1 MKASLTKADVEKL
14 MCDPTPETRAGT
26 VGKIASSFGSG
37 GFSDSERRLAE
48 EIFRIMARDVEVQVR
63 EALSVHLKE
72 CPQIPH
78 DIALSLAKDVD
89 SVAIPV
95 IEFSQVLTDDDLV
108 EIINASDAAKQSAV
122 ARRETVSERVSDTL
136 VDTRNENV
144 VVTLMDNVGAEISE
158 RSFEKA
164 IDHFAGNETVNERM
178 VHRAKLPIGIAER
191 LVTMVSDRIRDH
203 LVTHHKLSSEVT
215 TDLILGMRERAT
227 LSLVRPGGQS
237 GDVEDLVRQ
246 LHENSRLTPSIILR
260 ALCMG
265 DMAFFEAALARR
277 AGVTVV
283 NARLLI
289 YDDGELGLNS
299 IYKKALLPNAL
310 LPAVKMAVEVAEETG
325 YDGQENDRERF
336 TKRMIERVLTQF
348 EDMDIGSDN
357 LEYLLAKLNGFAASE
372 TMAPR

>member
-1 MKASLTKADVEKL
+1 MKVSLTKADVEDL
-14 MCDPTPETRAGT
+14 MCDPSPEARAGT
-26 VGKIASSFGSG
+26 VGKIAANFGSG
-37 GFSDSERRLAE
+37 DFSDSERRLAE

-72 CPQIPH
+72 CPRIPH

-95 IEFSQVLTDDDLV
+95 IEFSQVLTEDDLV
-108 EIINASDAAKQSAV
+108 EIINASGAVKQSAV
-122 ARRETVSERVSDTL
+122 ARRETVSERVSDAL
-136 VDTRNENV
+136 VDTRNEDV
-144 VVTLMDNVGAEISE
+144 VATLMDNVGAEISE

-164 IDHFAGNETVNERM
+164 IVHFGESEKVSERM
-178 VHRAKLPIGIAER
+178 VFRAKLPIGIAER
-191 LVTMVSDRIRDH
+191 LVTMVSDKLKER
-203 LVTHHKLSSEVT
+203 LATHHELSSEVT

-227 LSLVRPGGQS
+227 LSLVQPDARS
-237 GDVEDLVRQ
+237 GEVEELVHQ
-246 LHENSRLTPSIILR
+246 LHMNSRLTPSIILR

-265 DMAFFEAALARR
+265 DLAFFEAAVARR
-277 AGVTVV
+277 AGVPVV
-283 NARLLI
+283 NARMLI
-289 YDDGELGLNS
+289 YDEGDLGLDS

-357 LEYLLAKLNGFAASE
+357 LEYLLAKLNGFASSE

>member
-14 MCDPTPETRAGT
+14 MCDPSPETRAGT
-26 VGKIASSFGSG
+26 IGKIASNFGSG

-78 DIALSLAKDVD
+78 DVALSLAKDVD

-108 EIINASDAAKQSAV
+108 EIINASGVSRQSAV
-122 ARRETVSERVSDTL
+122 ARRVTVSERESDTL
-136 VDTRNENV
+136 VDTRNEDV
-144 VVTLMDNVGAEISE
+144 VATLMDNVGAEISE

-164 IDHFAGNETVNERM
+164 IDHFGESEKVNERM
-178 VHRAKLPIGIAER
+178 AYRATLPIGIAER
-191 LVTMVSDRIRDH
+191 LVTMVSDKLKDH
-203 LVTHHKLSSEVT
+203 LATHHELSSEVT
-215 TDLILGMRERAT
+215 ADLILGMRERAT

-265 DMAFFEAALARR
+265 DMAFFETAIARR
-277 AGVTVV
+277 AGVSAL
-283 NARLLI
+283 NARTLI
-289 YDDGELGLNS
+289 HDEGELGLTS
-299 IYKKALLPNAL
+299 LYKRALLPDAL
-310 LPAVKMAVEVAEETG
+310 LPAVRMAIEVAEETG
-325 YDGQENDRERF
+325 YDGGENDRERF

-348 EDMDIGSDN
+348 EDLDIGSDN

-372 TMAPR
+372 TMAPQ

>member
-1 MKASLTKADVEKL
+1 MKVSLTQADIEKL
-14 MCDPTPETRAGT
+14 MCDPSPEARADT
-26 VGKIASSFGSG
+26 VGKIASYFGSG
-37 GFSDSERRLAE
+37 EFSDSERRLAE
-48 EIFRIMARDVEVQVR
+48 EIFRVLARDVEVQVR

-95 IEFSQVLTDDDLV
+95 IEFSQVLTEDDLV
-108 EIINASDAAKQSAV
+108 EIINASGASRQSAV
-122 ARRETVSERVSDTL
+122 ARRETVSERVSDAL
-136 VDTRNENV
+136 VDTRNEDV
-144 VVTLMDNVGAEISE
+144 VATLMDNEGAEISD

-164 IDHFAGNETVNERM
+164 IVHFGESEKVNERM
-178 VHRAKLPIGIAER
+178 AYRAKLPIRIAER
-191 LVTMVSDRIRDH
+191 LVTLVSDKLKEH
-203 LVTHHKLSSEVT
+203 LATHHELPSGVT

-227 LSLVRPGGQS
+227 LSLVRPGAES
-237 GDVEDLVRQ
+237 GDVEKLVRQ

-265 DMAFFEAALARR
+265 DMAFFEAAVARR
-277 AGVTVV
+277 AGVPVV

-289 YDDGELGLNS
+289 YDEGELGLNS
-299 IYKKALLPNAL
+299 IYKKALLPDAL

>member
-1 MKASLTKADVEKL
+1 MKVSLTKADVEKL

-72 CPQIPH
+72 CPQVPH

-89 SVAIPV
+89 SVAIPI

-136 VDTRNENV
+136 VDTRNEDV

-164 IDHFAGNETVNERM
+164 IDHFGESEKVNERM
-178 VHRAKLPIGIAER
+178 AYRATLPIGIAER

-203 LVTHHKLSSEVT
+203 LVTHHELSSEVT

-227 LSLVRPGGQS
+227 LSLVRPDAQS
-237 GDVEDLVRQ
+237 GDVEELVRQ

-265 DMAFFEAALARR
+265 DMAFFEAAVARR
-277 AGVTVV
+277 AGVPVV
-283 NARLLI
+283 NARTLI
-289 YDDGELGLNS
+289 HDEGELGLTS
-299 IYKKALLPNAL
+299 LYKRALLPDAL
-310 LPAVKMAVEVAEETG
+310 LPAVRMAIEVAEETG
-325 YDGQENDRERF
+325 YDGGENDRERF

-348 EDMDIGSDN
+348 EDLDIGSDN

-372 TMAPR
+372 TMAP

>member
-1 MKASLTKADVEKL
+1 MKVSLTKADVEKL

-72 CPQIPH
+72 CPQVPH

-89 SVAIPV
+89 SVAIPI

-136 VDTRNENV
+136 VDTRNEDV
-144 VVTLMDNVGAEISE
+144 VATLMDNVGAEISE

-164 IDHFAGNETVNERM
+164 IDHFGESEKVNERM
-178 VHRAKLPIGIAER
+178 AYRATLPIGIAER

-203 LVTHHKLSSEVT
+203 LVTHHELSSEVT

-227 LSLVRPGGQS
+227 LSLVRPDAQS
-237 GDVEDLVRQ
+237 GDVEELVRQ

-265 DMAFFEAALARR
+265 DMAFFEAAMARR
-277 AGVTVV
+277 AGVSAL
-283 NARLLI
+283 NARTLI
-289 YDDGELGLNS
+289 HDEGNWGSRLFTRGRCCRTRCFRRYGWPSRWPRKPAMTAG
-299 IYKKALLPNAL
+299 KTTANAS
-310 LPAVKMAVEVAEETG
+310 PSA
-325 YDGQENDRERF
+325 
-336 TKRMIERVLTQF
+336 
-348 EDMDIGSDN
+348 
-357 LEYLLAKLNGFAASE
+357 
-372 TMAPR
+372 

>member
-14 MCDPTPETRAGT
+14 MCDPSPEARAGT
-26 VGKIASSFGSG
+26 VGKIASKFGSG
-37 GFSDSERRLAE
+37 GFSDGERHLAE

-63 EALSVHLKE
+63 EALSLHLKE
-72 CPQIPH
+72 CPQVPH
-78 DIALSLAKDVD
+78 DVALSLAKDVD

-108 EIINASDAAKQSAV
+108 EIIASSNADKQSAV
-122 ARRETVSERVSDTL
+122 ARRETVSETVSDVL
-136 VDTRNENV
+136 VDTGNEDV
-144 VVTLMDNVGAEISE
+144 VVTLMDNAGAEISD
-158 RSFEKA
+158 RSFENA
-164 IDHFAGNETVNERM
+164 IDHFGESEKVNERM
-178 VHRAKLPIGIAER
+178 AYRAKLPIGITER
-191 LVTMVSDRIRDH
+191 LVTMVSDKLKER
-203 LVTHHKLSSEVT
+203 LATHHELSSGVT
-215 TDLILGMRERAT
+215 TDLILGIRERAT
-227 LSLVRPGGQS
+227 LSLVRPGAES
-237 GDVEDLVRQ
+237 GDVEKLVRQ

-265 DMAFFEAALARR
+265 NMAFFEAAVARR
-277 AGVTVV
+277 AGVPVV

-289 YDDGELGLNS
+289 YDEGELGLNS
-299 IYKKALLPNAL
+299 IYKKALLPDAL

>member
-26 VGKIASSFGSG
+26 IGKIASNFGSG

-78 DIALSLAKDVD
+78 DIALTLAKDVD

-95 IEFSQVLTDDDLV
+95 IEFSQVLTENDLV
-108 EIINASDAAKQSAV
+108 EIINASDATKQSAV
-122 ARRETVSERVSDTL
+122 ARRETVSEKVSDAL
-136 VDTRNENV
+136 VETKNEDV
-144 VVTLMDNVGAEISE
+144 VATLMDNVGAEISD

-164 IDHFAGNETVNERM
+164 IDHFGESEKVNERM
-178 VHRAKLPIGIAER
+178 AHRATLPIGIAER
-191 LVTMVSDRIRDH
+191 LVTMVSDKLKDH
-203 LVTHHKLSSEVT
+203 LATHHELSSDVT

-227 LSLVRPGGQS
+227 LSLVRPDAES
-237 GDVEDLVRQ
+237 GDVEDLVLQ

-265 DMAFFEAALARR
+265 DMAFFEAAVARR
-277 AGVTVV
+277 AGVPVV

-289 YDDGELGLNS
+289 YDEGKLGLSS

-348 EDMDIGSDN
+348 EDMDIGSGN
-357 LEYLLAKLNGFAASE
+357 LEYLLAKLNGFASSDSM
-372 TMAPR
+372 TPQ

>member
-1 MKASLTKADVEKL
+1 MKVSLTKADVEKL
-14 MCDPTPETRAGT
+14 LSDPSPETRAGT
-26 VGKIASSFGSG
+26 VGKIASNYGG
-37 GFSDSERRLAE
+37 EGFSDSERRLAE
-48 EIFRIMARDVEVQVR
+48 EIFRILARDVEVQVR

-72 CPQIPH
+72 CPQIPY
-78 DIALSLAKDVD
+78 DVALSLAKDVD

-122 ARRETVSERVSDTL
+122 ARRETVSESVSDAL
-136 VDTRNENV
+136 VDTRNEDV
-144 VVTLMDNVGAEISE
+144 VATLMDNEGAEISD

-164 IDHFAGNETVNERM
+164 IVHFGASEKVNERM
-178 VHRAKLPIGIAER
+178 AYRATLPIGIAER
-191 LVTMVSDRIRDH
+191 LVTMVSDKLKER
-203 LVTHHKLSSEVT
+203 LATHHELSSGVT
-215 TDLILGMRERAT
+215 TDLILGLRERAT
-227 LSLVRPGGQS
+227 LSLVRPGAES
-237 GDVEDLVRQ
+237 GDVEKLVRQ

-265 DMAFFEAALARR
+265 DMAFFEAAVARR
-277 AGVTVV
+277 AGVPVV

-289 YDDGELGLNS
+289 YDEGELGLNS
-299 IYKKALLPNAL
+299 IYKKALLPDAL

>member
-1 MKASLTKADVEKL
+1 MNASLTRADVEKL
-14 MCDPTPETRAGT
+14 MCDPRPETRAGT
-26 VGKIASSFGSG
+26 IGKIASNFGSG

-72 CPQIPH
+72 CPQVPH
-78 DIALSLAKDVD
+78 DVALSLAKDVE

-122 ARRETVSERVSDTL
+122 ARREAVSERVSDAL
-136 VDTRNENV
+136 VDTRNEDV
-144 VVTLMDNVGAEISE
+144 VATLMGNAGAEISDQ
-158 RSFEKA
+158 SFEKA
-164 IDHFAGNETVNERM
+164 IDHFGRNEKVSECI

-191 LVTMVSDRIRDH
+191 LVSMVSDKLKEH
-203 LVTHHKLSSEVT
+203 LATHHKLSPDVA

-227 LSLVRPGGQS
+227 LSLIRPGAQS
-237 GDVEDLVRQ
+237 GDVEELVQQ

-277 AGVTVV
+277 AGVSVV

-289 YDDGELGLNS
+289 YDEGQLGLNS
-299 IYKKALLPNAL
+299 VYKRALLPDAL
-310 LPAVKMAVEVAEETG
+310 LPAVRMAVEVAEETG
-325 YDGQENDRERF
+325 YDGRENDRERF

-357 LEYLLAKLNGFAASE
+357 LEYLLAKLNGFASTE
-372 TMAPR
+372 TVAAH

>member
-1 MKASLTKADVEKL
+1 MKVSLTKADIEKL
-14 MCDPTPETRAGT
+14 MCDPSPAARADT
-26 VGKIASSFGSG
+26 VGKIASHFGSG
-37 GFSDSERRLAE
+37 EFSDGERRLAE
-48 EIFRIMARDVEVQVR
+48 EIFRILARDVEVQVR

-122 ARRETVSERVSDTL
+122 ARRETVSESVSDAL
-136 VDTRNENV
+136 VDTRNEDV
-144 VVTLMDNVGAEISE
+144 VATLMDNEGAEISD

-164 IDHFAGNETVNERM
+164 IVHFGASEKVNERM
-178 VHRAKLPIGIAER
+178 AYRATLPIGIAER
-191 LVTMVSDRIRDH
+191 LVTMVSDKLKER
-203 LVTHHKLSSEVT
+203 LATHHELSSGVT
-215 TDLILGMRERAT
+215 TDLILGIRERAT
-227 LSLVRPGGQS
+227 LSLVRPGAES
-237 GDVEDLVRQ
+237 GDVEKLVRQ

-265 DMAFFEAALARR
+265 DMAFFEAAVARR
-277 AGVTVV
+277 AGVPVV

-289 YDDGELGLNS
+289 YDEGELGLNS
-299 IYKKALLPNAL
+299 IYKKALLPDAL

-357 LEYLLAKLNGFAASE
+357 LEYLLAKLNGFASSE

>member
-1 MKASLTKADVEKL
+1 MKVSLTKADVEKL

-48 EIFRIMARDVEVQVR
+48 EIFRIMARDVEVRVR

-72 CPQIPH
+72 CPQVPH
-78 DIALSLAKDVD
+78 DIALSLAEDVD
-89 SVAIPV
+89 SVAIPI

-136 VDTRNENV
+136 VDTRNEDV
-144 VVTLMDNVGAEISE
+144 VATLMDNVGAEISD

-164 IDHFAGNETVNERM
+164 IDHFGESEKVNERM
-178 VHRAKLPIGIAER
+178 AYRATLPIGIAER
-191 LVTMVSDRIRDH
+191 LVTMVSDKLKDH
-203 LVTHHKLSSEVT
+203 LATHHELSSEVT
-215 TDLILGMRERAT
+215 TDLVLGMRERAT

-265 DMAFFEAALARR
+265 DMAFFETAIARR
-277 AGVTVV
+277 AGISAL
-283 NARLLI
+283 NARTLI
-289 YDDGELGLNS
+289 HDEGELGLTS
-299 IYKKALLPNAL
+299 LYKRALLPDAL
-310 LPAVKMAVEVAEETG
+310 LPAVRMAIEVAEETS
-325 YDGQENDRERF
+325 YDGGENDRERF

-348 EDMDIGSDN
+348 EDLDIGSDN

-372 TMAPR
+372 PMSPQ

>member
-14 MCDPTPETRAGT
+14 MCDPSPETRAGT
-26 VGKIASSFGSG
+26 IGKIASRFGGG

-63 EALSVHLKE
+63 EALSEHLKE

-78 DIALSLAKDVD
+78 DVALSLAKDVD

-95 IEFSQVLTDDDLV
+95 LEFSQVLTEDDLV

-122 ARRETVSERVSDTL
+122 ARRETVSEMVSDAL
-136 VDTRNENV
+136 VDTRNEDV
-144 VVTLMDNVGAEISE
+144 VVTLMDNVGAEISD

-164 IDHFAGNETVNERM
+164 IDHFGESEKVNERM
-178 VHRAKLPIGIAER
+178 AYRAKLPVGIAER
-191 LVTMVSDRIRDH
+191 LVTMVSDKLKDH
-203 LVTHHKLSSEVT
+203 LATHHELSPQVT
-215 TDLILGMRERAT
+215 TDLVLGMRERAT
-227 LSLVRPGGQS
+227 LSLVRAGVES
-237 GDVEDLVRQ
+237 GEVEELVLQ

-265 DMAFFEAALARR
+265 DLAFFEAALARR
-277 AGVTVV
+277 AGVSVV
-283 NARLLI
+283 NARMLI
-289 YDDGELGLNS
+289 YDGGDLGLKS
-299 IYKKALLPNAL
+299 IYDKALLPKAL
-310 LPAVKMAVEVAEETG
+310 LPAVKMAVEVARETG

-357 LEYLLAKLNGFAASE
+357 LEYLLAKLNGFASSE
-372 TMAPR
+372 TIIPQ

>member
-26 VGKIASSFGSG
+26 IGKIASNFGSG

-63 EALSVHLKE
+63 EALSLHLKE
-72 CPQIPH
+72 CPLIPH

-95 IEFSQVLTDDDLV
+95 IEFSQVLTEDDLV

-122 ARRETVSERVSDTL
+122 ARRETVSERVSDAL
-136 VDTRNENV
+136 VDTRNEDV
-144 VVTLMDNVGAEISE
+144 VATLMDNAGAEISD
-158 RSFEKA
+158 RSFEKT
-164 IDHFAGNETVNERM
+164 IDHFGESEKVNEHM
-178 VHRAKLPIGIAER
+178 AYRAKLPIGIAER
-191 LVTMVSDRIRDH
+191 LVTMVSDKLKDH
-203 LVTHHKLSSEVT
+203 LATHHELSSGVT

-227 LSLVRPGGQS
+227 LSLVRSGAQS
-237 GDVEDLVRQ
+237 GDVEELVRQ

-289 YDDGELGLNS
+289 YDEGKLGLSS

-348 EDMDIGSDN
+348 EDLDIGSDN
-357 LEYLLAKLNGFAASE
+357 LEYLLTKLNGFASSDSI
-372 TMAPR
+372 AP

>member
-1 MKASLTKADVEKL
+1 MKVSLTKADVEKL

-72 CPQIPH
+72 CPQVPH

-89 SVAIPV
+89 SVAIPI

-136 VDTRNENV
+136 VETRNEDV

-164 IDHFAGNETVNERM
+164 IDHFGESEKVNERM
-178 VHRAKLPIGIAER
+178 AYRATLPIGIAER

-203 LVTHHKLSSEVT
+203 LVTHHELSSEVT

-227 LSLVRPGGQS
+227 LSLVRPDAQS
-237 GDVEDLVRQ
+237 GDVEELVRQ

-265 DMAFFEAALARR
+265 DMAFFEAAVARR
-277 AGVTVV
+277 AGVSAL
-283 NARLLI
+283 NARTLI
-289 YDDGELGLNS
+289 HDEGKLGLTS
-299 IYKKALLPNAL
+299 LYKRALLPDAL
-310 LPAVKMAVEVAEETG
+310 LPAVKMAIEVAEETG

-348 EDMDIGSDN
+348 EDLDIGSDN

-372 TMAPR
+372 TMAP